1 MWSRKKTLAGDEKE
15 LLERVLALD
24 ERALGM
30 VFDDYYLPL
39 YRYIMHHIG
48 HARTAEDLAAEV
60 FKRLLEAIERGRGPS
75 RYLRAWLY
83 RVARNLAVDE
93 LRRFQ
98 HRNHEQLDERMV
110 SSGESVPAKA
120 ETAILSQ
127 EVRAAL
133 RKLTPRQRDVIIL
146 RYLEGYENGEVAQ
159 ILGLSVGAVKSLRHR
174 GLAALRRHLGRIGA
188 VPERSMRYET
198 A

>member
-1 MWSRKKTLAGDEKE
+1 MWSRENTLAGDEKE
-15 LLERVLALD
+15 LLQRVLALD

-30 VFDDYYLPL
+30 VFDDYHLPL

-48 HARTAEDLAAEV
+48 HVRTAEDLAAEV

-83 RVARNLAVDE
+83 RVAHNLVVDE

-98 HRNHEQLDERMV
+98 HRNHEQLDERMA

-120 ETAILSQ
+120 ETAIRSQ

-174 GLAALRRHLGRIGA
+174 GLVALRRHLGRIGA
-188 VPERSMRYET
+188 VPEGSMRYET
-198 A
+198 V